1 MQFAILIFYFER
13 GIINISNE
21 REVIKMTIVE
31 FYEWAKENGVENY
44 EIGNYYYNGYGQ
56 MDIGDYEIDHKL
68 KRVTTEFEC

>member
-1 MQFAILIFYFER
+1 
-13 GIINISNE
+13 
-21 REVIKMTIVE
+21 MTIAE